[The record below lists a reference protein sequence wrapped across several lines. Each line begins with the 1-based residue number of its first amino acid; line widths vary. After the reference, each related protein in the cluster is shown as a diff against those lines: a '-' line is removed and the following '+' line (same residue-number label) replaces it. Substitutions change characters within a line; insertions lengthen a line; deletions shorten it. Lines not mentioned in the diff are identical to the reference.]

1 MLRYCV
7 IAISLVLGAALA
19 AHGRLAA
26 DDGFFV
32 TPITEDV
39 SFGPVPTG
47 ERDFE
52 ALAQRGVTMIVSVD
66 AMTPDVAG
74 AAAHGIRTV
83 HIPTRY
89 SGLSD
94 DQHRS
99 LAAAL
104 YQAEGPVF
112 VHCHHGVHR
121 APTAAA
127 AALIALGTI
136 DTDAGARVLAAAGT
150 SPSYPGL
157 HACVHEATPM
167 DAEARAELAEVVL
180 HEVAPVTGTAGGMAT
195 IDHAWDVLA
204 VVRKAGWR
212 VPKDHPD
219 AVPAAEAGLVRD
231 VLRSL
236 IELDVHDD
244 EYASLMTR
252 AAREAG
258 ELEAALVAN
267 DAAAAEVAYTALGTT
282 CIGCH
287 QGYRNAAVP
296 SR

>member
-1 MLRYCV
+1 MLC
-7 IAISLVLGAALA
+7 GAAVFA
-19 AHGRLAA
+19 SGSRDA
-26 DDGFFV
+26 DHEHYRV
-32 TPITEDV
+32 TPITDRV
-39 SFGPVPTG
+39 SFGPVPTSAG
-47 ERDFE
+47 DFA
-52 ALAQRGVTMIVSVD
+52 ALAARGITMIVSVD
-66 AMTPDVAG
+66 AATPDVDG
-74 AAAHGIRTV
+74 AATHGIRTV

-94 DQHRS
+94 EQARS
-99 LAAAL
+99 VAAAL
-104 YQAEGPVF
+104 YQADGPVF

-127 AALIALGTI
+127 AALIALGRI
-136 DTDAGARVLAAAGT
+136 DADTGAGVLAAAGT

-157 HACVHEATPM
+157 HACVREATPM
-167 DAEARAELAEVVL
+167 SAEARAELAEVEL

-195 IDHAWDVLA
+195 IDHSWDVLA
-204 VVRKAGWR
+204 TVRKAGWR
-212 VPKDHPD
+212 VPEDHPD

-236 IELDVHDD
+236 IEFDVHDD
-244 EYASLMTR
+244 GYASLMTR

-287 QGYRNAAVP
+287 QGYRNAAAP